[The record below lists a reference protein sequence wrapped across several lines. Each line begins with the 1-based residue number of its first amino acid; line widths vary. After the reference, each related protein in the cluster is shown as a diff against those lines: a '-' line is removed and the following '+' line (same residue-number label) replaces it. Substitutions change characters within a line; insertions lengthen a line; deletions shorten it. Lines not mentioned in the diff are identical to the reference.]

1 MLKIITYLTVLI
13 SLQLFG
19 CATTQQGMDKINY
32 FIGQN
37 ADLFFQNYGTPYS
50 RYNFENGDRV
60 YRWSSEKISF
70 QMPTTTTV
78 TGSISPTGDFTGRAD
93 TFLGN
98 TAVLE
103 CVVDVYTN
111 SDNKIIRFRAV
122 RDTIGKWVTSRCAE
136 VF

>member
-1 MLKIITYLTVLI
+1 MLKNITYITVLL
-13 SLQLFG
+13 SLQLSG
-19 CATTQQGMDKINY
+19 CATTQQGMDKLNY

-37 ADLFFQNYGTPYS
+37 ADVFFQNYGTPYS

-70 QMPTTTTV
+70 QMSTT
-78 TGSISPTGDFTGRAD
+78 
-93 TFLGN
+93 

-111 SDNKIIRFRAV
+111 GDNKIIRFRAV